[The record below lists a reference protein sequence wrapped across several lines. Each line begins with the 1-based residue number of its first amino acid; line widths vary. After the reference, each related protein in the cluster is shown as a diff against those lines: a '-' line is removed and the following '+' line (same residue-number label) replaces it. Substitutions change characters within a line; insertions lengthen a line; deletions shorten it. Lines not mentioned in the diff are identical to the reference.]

1 MLKPKRQI
9 AKYIFFDYIAAMTA
23 WSAFYF
29 YRKIAIELPQFGE
42 IHAEINKELLLGTIF
57 LPVIWVLF
65 YYLTGQYQNPYY
77 RSRLKELGHTISTTI
92 VGSTIIF
99 FALILDDYI
108 ETYKDYY
115 SLYLILILF
124 HFVATYIPR
133 LAITAT
139 MIKKIRSGKIGF
151 NTIFIGGGEK
161 ALNFYKNNKEGIR
174 SSGLIIKGFV
184 AIYENSTYQA
194 EEVMT
199 HLGYLKDIHKI
210 ITENDIHEVIIASE
224 AKEQERV
231 EAIIHHI
238 EFINVKIKLMPD
250 LFGMFTGKYV
260 TPGVYKNP
268 LLEISHNVLP
278 AWQENTKRFTDIIG
292 SLICMVILSPAYIF
306 LAIGVKQSSKGPILY
321 SHERIGK
328 NGKPFKIYKF
338 RSMFVDAEKNGPML
352 SSNNDSRIT
361 KFGLFMRRTR
371 LDEIPQFFNVL
382 IGNMSIVGPRPER
395 QFYIEQIVQRAPH
408 YKRLLKVRP
417 GITSWGQVKYG
428 YAENVD
434 QMVERLKYDLI
445 YIENMSIYFDL
456 KIMIY
461 TVKTI
466 LEGSGK

>member
-1 MLKPKRQI
+1 MLKPKKLI
-9 AKYIFFDYIAAMTA
+9 AKYVFFDYIAAMTA

-29 YRKIAIELPQFGE
+29 YRKIVIELPLFGE
-42 IHAEINKELLLGTIF
+42 LYTEINMEFFLGTLLL
-57 LPVIWVLF
+57 PVLWVLF

-108 ETYKDYY
+108 GTYKDYY

-124 HFVATYIPR
+124 HFAATYIPR
-133 LAITAT
+133 LTITAT
-139 MIKKIRSGKIGF
+139 TIKKIRSGRIGF
-151 NTIFIGGGEK
+151 NTVFIGGGEK
-161 ALNFYKNNKEGIR
+161 ALNFYKKNKEGIR
-174 SSGLIIKGFV
+174 SSGLIVKGFV

-194 EEVMT
+194 AEVLT
-199 HLGYLKDIHKI
+199 QLGYLKDIHKI
-210 ITENDIHEVIIASE
+210 IAENDIHEVIIASE
-224 AKEQERV
+224 AKEQEQV

-238 EFINVKIKLMPD
+238 EFIDVKIKLIPD
-250 LFGMFTGKYV
+250 LFDMFTGKYL
-260 TPGVYKNP
+260 TPGISKNP

-292 SLICMVILSPAYIF
+292 SFICMIILSPVYLF
-306 LAIGVKQSSKGPILY
+306 LAFGVKQSSKGPILY
-321 SHERIGK
+321 NQERIGK

-338 RSMFVDAEKNGPML
+338 RSMFIGAEKNGPML
-352 SSNNDSRIT
+352 SSKNDNRIT
-361 KFGLFMRRTR
+361 KFGLFMRKTR
-371 LDEIPQFFNVL
+371 LDEIPQFFNVF
-382 IGNMSIVGPRPER
+382 IGNMSLVGPRPER
-395 QFYIEQIVQRAPH
+395 QYYIEQIVQRTPQ

-456 KIMIY
+456 KIIIY
-461 TVKTI
+461 TIKTV